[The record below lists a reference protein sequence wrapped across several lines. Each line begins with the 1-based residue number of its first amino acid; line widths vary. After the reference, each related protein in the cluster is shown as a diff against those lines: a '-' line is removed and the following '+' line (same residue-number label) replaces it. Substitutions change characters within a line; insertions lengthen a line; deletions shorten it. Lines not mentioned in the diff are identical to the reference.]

1 MWRLVSPCRSTARLT
16 RGGVQFTSEGIWIQ
30 CMTKPVRSSCGAAAG
45 CGILWTS
52 TTAAV
57 WSAMRSTEV
66 NNHET
71 AWRLWLT
78 LQQNFLSHLIHSMV
92 VHLLLVYKSSATV
105 PSNIHH
111 QFHSPRVLHSLYPA
125 TIQRA
130 LIHSLLFVEMFS
142 KSFVAPILL
151 LALTSSVNAQ
161 ACVYPALG
169 VSGTPDTNNVQKP
182 SDDAP
187 CGTVNIAQNLDS
199 STPLAPEGGYY
210 YPNVINFQA

>member
-1 MWRLVSPCRSTARLT
+1 
-16 RGGVQFTSEGIWIQ
+16 
-30 CMTKPVRSSCGAAAG
+30 
-45 CGILWTS
+45 
-52 TTAAV
+52 
-57 WSAMRSTEV
+57 
-66 NNHET
+66 
-71 AWRLWLT
+71 
-78 LQQNFLSHLIHSMV
+78 MV
-92 VHLLLVYKSSATV
+92 VRLLLVYKSSAMV
-105 PSNIHH
+105 ASNIHH

-161 ACVYPALG
+161 ACISPALG
-169 VSGTPDTNNVQKP
+169 VSGTPDANNVQKP

-187 CGTVNIAQNLDS
+187 CGTINIAQNIDS

-210 YPNVINFQA
+210 YPSIINYKA